1 LGRLVFLGEDGWRD
15 LLELVEAH
23 RPSCVVG
30 VKVPAGEVYEDRQE
44 ESDDADVEEI
54 AERYFT
60 SLDLSEIGSEE
71 VRTSDWPEGWQ
82 EERIWGDLSPE
93 ERRSLERLL
102 GSRA

>member
-1 LGRLVFLGEDGWRD
+1 MLLGEDGWRA

-23 RPSCVVG
+23 RPSCVVE

-60 SLDLSEIGSEE
+60 SLDLSEDLCEDLK
-71 VRTSDWPEGWQ
+71 VSDWPEGWQ

-93 ERRSLERLL
+93 ERRSLQRLL